1 MAGNAIQGSIDL
13 ARRIR
18 QRRNELGLTIA
29 EAASRAGV
37 GMKTWSRYEAGESI
51 RCDKCKGVC
60 RALNWLTLAEHDA
73 DEDVSFTEQ
82 EYRSHEAWSNGLEQG
97 VGAGAALSFAV
108 GYDILCDRLKDD
120 IRELAALPRGT
131 HIGEIDISRLEGR
144 LPEQFLMYYD
154 YNFLYRMKCAME
166 VVKSKAARGLPM
178 TAHSVMEEL
187 IIYLCSEEAQT
198 VLELQ
203 AECGGPE
210 ADDLGVPSDWVFDL
224 FDDMDVVTYLY
235 SDIYVEPDH
244 PYHFSHWFE
253 QQFFMGERDKTGK

>member
-1 MAGNAIQGSIDL
+1 
-13 ARRIR
+13 
-18 QRRNELGLTIA
+18 
-29 EAASRAGV
+29 
-37 GMKTWSRYEAGESI
+37 
-51 RCDKCKGVC
+51 
-60 RALNWLTLAEHDA
+60 
-73 DEDVSFTEQ
+73 
-82 EYRSHEAWSNGLEQG
+82 
-97 VGAGAALSFAV
+97 
-108 GYDILCDRLKDD
+108 
-120 IRELAALPRGT
+120 
-131 HIGEIDISRLEGR
+131 
-144 LPEQFLMYYD
+144 
-154 YNFLYRMKCAME
+154 ME

-253 QQFFMGERDKTGK
+253 QQFFMGESDTTGK